1 MEKIIM
7 IEGMMCGH
15 CEARVKKA
23 LEALPEVKEAVVS
36 HESGTA
42 EVKLETEIAD
52 EVLKKAVED
61 QDYKVTSI
69 A

>member
-1 MEKIIM
+1 MTKTM
-7 IEGMMCGH
+7 KIEGMMCGH

-23 LEALPEVKEAVVS
+23 LEALPEVTEAVVS

-42 EVKLETEIAD
+42 VVILSAPVEDK
-52 EVLKKAVED
+52 VLKKAVED
-61 QDYKVTSI
+61 QDYKVVSI

>member
-1 MEKIIM
+1 MTKTMEIK
-7 IEGMMCGH
+7 GMMCEH
-15 CEARVKKA
+15 CEAAVKKA
-23 LEALPEVKEAVVS
+23 LEGLDGVSEAVVS